1 MTEPL
6 PESAVRLLL
15 VVAKHHGWVGWDR
28 LVKDLGGAR
37 APKSMTFDMGLLIRG
52 KVIQTRG
59 SLDAK
64 GLAIELAE
72 AMELVRQAQHDG
84 TVLTWK
90 TRQTLTYA
98 LTPTG
103 ADMANLLAARG

>member
-6 PESAVRLLL
+6 PPSAIRLLL
-15 VVAKHHGWVGWDR
+15 AVAAHHGWVGWDR
-28 LVKDLGGAR
+28 LVKELGGPK
-37 APKSMTFDMGLLIRG
+37 APASLTADMGRLIRG
-52 KVIQTRG
+52 KAVQTRG
-59 SLDAK
+59 SLDEA
-64 GLAIELAE
+64 GLAAELAE
-72 AMELVRQAQHDG
+72 AMTLVRQAQREG

-103 ADMANLLAARG
+103 ADMANLLANRG